1 MNKFSI
7 FNYQFFRSCLKSMR
21 LRTLPLSLA
30 GVMLGAFI
38 AATHQSLSPLTVVLL
53 FLTTALLQVLS
64 NLSNELGDTLH
75 GTDTDQRLGIH
86 YSLQDGDMTVPQ
98 MKCLI
103 TVVAVCCA
111 LSGLGMIWASFG
123 SLLGVEQAI
132 LVLLGAAAMAAAMR
146 YTLGHNPYGYRGWG
160 DLFVF
165 VFFGLVSVCG
175 GYYICSHPESGLIN
189 TLFNNSGASP
199 LLPAV
204 VIGLFSV
211 GVLNVNNIRDMKTDA
226 ATRTTVALKLG
237 ARRARIYQTVLI
249 VGGWLLMIA
258 YTALSATS
266 WTAWLFVLTLPLYV
280 KHLVGVWHREEKA
293 LDPMLPQLVISTF
306 LFALLSGVG
315 MIVGN

>member
-1 MNKFSI
+1 MNKLSF
-7 FNYQFFRSCLKSMR
+7 FNSQFLRSCLKSMR

-123 SLLGVEQAI
+123 TLFGVEQAI

-165 VFFGLVSVCG
+165 IFFGLLSVCG

-237 ARRARIYQTVLI
+237 VRRARIYQTVLI

-258 YTALSATS
+258 YTALSATY

-280 KHLVGVWHREEKA
+280 KLGVWHREEKA
-293 LDPMLPQLVISTF
+293 LDPMLPLLVISTF

-315 MIVGN
+315 MIV

>member
-1 MNKFSI
+1 MNKLSF
-7 FNYQFFRSCLKSMR
+7 FNSQFLRSCLKSMR

-123 SLLGVEQAI
+123 TLLGVEQAV

-146 YTLGHNPYGYRGWG
+146 YTLGHNPMAIADGATSSSSSFSDSCPSAGAIIFVRTPYRG
-160 DLFVF
+160 
-165 VFFGLVSVCG
+165 
-175 GYYICSHPESGLIN
+175 
-189 TLFNNSGASP
+189 
-199 LLPAV
+199 
-204 VIGLFSV
+204 
-211 GVLNVNNIRDMKTDA
+211 
-226 ATRTTVALKLG
+226 
-237 ARRARIYQTVLI
+237 
-249 VGGWLLMIA
+249 
-258 YTALSATS
+258 
-266 WTAWLFVLTLPLYV
+266 
-280 KHLVGVWHREEKA
+280 
-293 LDPMLPQLVISTF
+293 
-306 LFALLSGVG
+306 
-315 MIVGN
+315 

>member
-1 MNKFSI
+1 MNKLSF
-7 FNYQFFRSCLKSMR
+7 FNSQFLRSCLKSMR

-123 SLLGVEQAI
+123 SLFGVEQAV

-160 DLFVF
+160 D
-165 VFFGLVSVCG
+165 
-175 GYYICSHPESGLIN
+175 
-189 TLFNNSGASP
+189 
-199 LLPAV
+199 
-204 VIGLFSV
+204 
-211 GVLNVNNIRDMKTDA
+211 
-226 ATRTTVALKLG
+226 RT
-237 ARRARIYQTVLI
+237 
-249 VGGWLLMIA
+249 
-258 YTALSATS
+258 
-266 WTAWLFVLTLPLYV
+266 
-280 KHLVGVWHREEKA
+280 E
-293 LDPMLPQLVISTF
+293 
-306 LFALLSGVG
+306 
-315 MIVGN
+315 